1 MTQLQTIQGATDSDM
16 KTMGSEAS
24 KSKVGQ
30 QFMSL
35 TSNYIKST
43 VSAVSEHQDSSNKI
57 IDVNTLMTAFDD
69 YVTKAES
76 GDLSGVPI
84 NYYVR
89 HIDKP
94 MIAKAWLK
102 KFSPQDNWQL
112 SSGDDDSKGEGQNTK
127 EDGTSSN

>member
-1 MTQLQTIQGATDSDM
+1 
-16 KTMGSEAS
+16 
-24 KSKVGQ
+24 
-30 QFMSL
+30 
-35 TSNYIKST
+35 
-43 VSAVSEHQDSSNKI
+43 
-57 IDVNTLMTAFDD
+57 MTAFDD
-69 YVTKAES
+69 YTKKAES

-112 SSGDDDSKGEGQNTK
+112 SSGDDDSKGEGQKTN
-127 EDGTSSN
+127 EDGTSK